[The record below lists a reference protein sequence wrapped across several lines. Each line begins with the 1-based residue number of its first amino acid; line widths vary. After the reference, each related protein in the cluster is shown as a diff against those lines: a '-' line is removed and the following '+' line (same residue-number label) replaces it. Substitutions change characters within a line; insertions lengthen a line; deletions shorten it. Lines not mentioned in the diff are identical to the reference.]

1 MALFGGRLT
10 AKGVYEI
17 GFINMISNDTYS
29 TAFENAE
36 QIVNKSSHAN
46 EVTKYMLNAAHDEGT
61 ESMIEA
67 LGGGMISSSKDK
79 VKGVSSF
86 REKRKPDFSGK

>member
-10 AKGVYEI
+10 AKFVYEI
-17 GFINMISNDTYS
+17 GFINMISDDPYA

-46 EVTKYMLNAAHDEGT
+46 EVTKYMLNGAHDKGT
-61 ESMIEA
+61 ESMKEA
-67 LGGGMISSSKDK
+67 LGGGMISSSKDN
-79 VKGVSSF
+79 VEGVSSF
-86 REKRKPDFSGK
+86 REKCKPDFLGK